1 MDPVDIDS
9 FGPPAVEEG
18 VEESAWKRGLKF
30 SLGDGSGINVAS
42 NNGAVGG
49 FRPASNLLRFA
60 EEFPFVYRRKG
71 ARWPPSIPKMT
82 NKFPST
88 D

>member
-1 MDPVDIDS
+1 M
-9 FGPPAVEEG
+9 
-18 VEESAWKRGLKF
+18 ESAWKRGLKF

-49 FRPASNLLRFA
+49 FRPASNLLRFP
-60 EEFPFVYRRKG
+60 EEFPFVYRRKR
-71 ARWPPSIPKMT
+71 ARWPPKMT